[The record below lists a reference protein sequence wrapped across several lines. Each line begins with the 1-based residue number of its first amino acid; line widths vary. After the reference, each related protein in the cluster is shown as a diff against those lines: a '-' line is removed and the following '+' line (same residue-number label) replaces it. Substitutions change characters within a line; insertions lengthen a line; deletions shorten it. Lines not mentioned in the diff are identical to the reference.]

1 MLVWWLAA
9 ISITDFTPC
18 LLFLSQWWY
27 HPGCHWCY
35 LVFTVSFSVMTT
47 SWRWVWPLHWK
58 MLVKQH
64 SSGGAGCTWTF
75 EERTIVKLL
84 VLVCQITAGNPQL
97 SVYSVG
103 LFHLKHCVF
112 CFSAYL
118 LISSLRITIMCGF
131 RVKLEKWEIHIIRWV
146 LTLSCPLSHRL
157 ARLLVVFKW
166 CLRINIWKAMSFIG
180 HASVIINDYNVM
192 G

>member
-1 MLVWWLAA
+1 MAC
-9 ISITDFTPC
+9 SHFHHR
-18 LLFLSQWWY
+18 F
-27 HPGCHWCY
+27 HP
-35 LVFTVSFSVMTT
+35 VFTVSFAVMIS
-47 SWRWVWPLHWK
+47 SWMSLMLSRVYCFFLSDDNILEMSMATALKDACETAFIGGRWVHVDLRGENHCKIIGTSLPDYSGE
-58 MLVKQH
+58 
-64 SSGGAGCTWTF
+64 SSAVSLFSRSFSFKTLC
-75 EERTIVKLL
+75 
-84 VLVCQITAGNPQL
+84 VL
-97 SVYSVG
+97 
-103 LFHLKHCVF
+103 
-112 CFSAYL
+112 FSAYL